1 LDGFRS
7 PEIDDAN
14 LNQQKS
20 TSIDFWNFQIG
31 RPVLYG
37 LAVDGEAGV
46 KNVLKM
52 LRNELEM
59 TMALSGCTSLKDITR
74 DRVLTE
80 SDRIRRSLSRL

>member
-1 LDGFRS
+1 ML
-7 PEIDDAN
+7 IIQDAN
-14 LNQQKS
+14 LRANRNS
-20 TSIDFWNFQIG
+20 LVLIFGFFQIG
-31 RPVLYG
+31 RPVLYS

-80 SDRIRRSLSRL
+80 YDRISRSLSRL